1 MKMSNLNNLREV
13 MKKENVDY
21 YIIPSGDSHQSEYVP
36 EYYKGRAYVSGFTGS
51 AGTLL
56 VGIEESYLWTDGRY
70 FIQAE
75 KELNGS
81 GIKLMKMNIP
91 GYPSLIEWIKNN
103 VKEGKTLAFDGS
115 TISTNEYKNYK
126 ELSEKNGF
134 NIKMDKDFLNE
145 IWSDRPELSKEKIF
159 IHDIK
164 YCGRC
169 TSEKLQEVRDEMK
182 KLEGENYVIAS
193 LDDIAWLFNIRG
205 NDIAYNPVALAYAL
219 ISDNEAV
226 LYIDEEKV
234 ANDDKRRLEA
244 QGVTLKP
251 YNDIY
256 KDIKN
261 VTESIIIDGD
271 KVNGKLYYLISEDVK
286 IIENLNITTSLK
298 AVKNEVEIKNMEVSQ
313 VRDGVAM
320 VKFIKWLK
328 ENVGKINMTEI
339 SASDK
344 LEEIR
349 AKGEYFKGLSFNTI
363 AGYKDHAAMMHYSAT
378 EESQYELNSEGMLL
392 IDSGAQYLDG
402 TTDIT
407 RTFILGS
414 ITEEEKRDFTLVLKS
429 HIALATTIFLKGT
442 NGCNLDAIA
451 RRPLWK
457 YGMDYK
463 CGTGHGVGFF
473 LNVHEGP
480 QGIRPFCNTI
490 ALEPGM
496 ILTNEP
502 GVYKENKHGI
512 RTENTLLV
520 TKAFKNDEMG
530 EFYKFDTI
538 SYCPIDLEGVDVSL
552 LDEEEREWLNNY
564 HRTVYE
570 KLSPYLTEEEKKFL
584 EKETRSI

>member
-1 MKMSNLNNLREV
+1 MSNLNNLREV

-91 GYPSLIEWIKNN
+91 GYPSLLEWIKNN
-103 VKEGKTLAFDGS
+103 IKEGKTLAFDGS
-115 TISTNEYKNYK
+115 IISVNEYKNYK
-126 ELSEKNGF
+126 ELAKKNGF

-159 IHDIK
+159 IHDTK
-164 YCGRC
+164 YCGKFA
-169 TSEKLQEVRDEMK
+169 SEKLEEVRAEMTT
-182 KLEGENYVIAS
+182 LEGENYVVTS

-219 ISDNEAV
+219 ISDKEAV
-226 LYIDEEKV
+226 LYINEEKV
-234 ANDDKRRLEA
+234 TNDDKRTLEA

-256 KDIKN
+256 EDIKN
-261 VTESIIIDGD
+261 VTESIIIDGA
-271 KVNGKLYYLISEDVK
+271 KVNGKLYSLISEDVK

-349 AKGEYFKGLSFNTI
+349 ANGEKFKGLSFNTI

-480 QGIRPFCNTI
+480 QGIRPFGNTI

-570 KLSPYLTEEEKKFL
+570 KLSPYLNEEEKKFL

>member
-1 MKMSNLNNLREV
+1 MSNLNNLREV

-115 TISTNEYKNYK
+115 TISTNEYKNYQ
-126 ELSEKNGF
+126 ELSKKNGF
-134 NIKMDKDFLNE
+134 NIKMDRDLLNE
-145 IWSDRPELSKEKIF
+145 IWSNRPELSKEKIF
-159 IHDIK
+159 IHDTK

-261 VTESIIIDGD
+261 VTESIIIDGA

-349 AKGEYFKGLSFNTI
+349 ANGEKFKGLSFNTI

-480 QGIRPFCNTI
+480 QGIRPFGNTI

-570 KLSPYLTEEEKKFL
+570 KLSPYLNEEEKKFL

>member
-1 MKMSNLNNLREV
+1 MSNLNNLREV

-115 TISTNEYKNYK
+115 TISTNEYKNYQ
-126 ELSEKNGF
+126 ELSKKNGF
-134 NIKMDKDFLNE
+134 NIKMDRDLLNE
-145 IWSDRPELSKEKIF
+145 IWSNRPELSKEKIF
-159 IHDIK
+159 IHDTK

-219 ISDNEAV
+219 ISDKKAV
-226 LYIDEEKV
+226 LYINEEKV
-234 ANDDKRRLEA
+234 TNDDKRTLEA
-244 QGVTLKP
+244 QGVTLKS

-256 KDIKN
+256 EDIKN
-261 VTESIIIDGD
+261 VTESIIIDGA
-271 KVNGKLYYLISEDVK
+271 KVNGKLYSLISEDVK

-349 AKGEYFKGLSFNTI
+349 ANGEKFKGLSFNTI

-442 NGCNLDAIA
+442 NGCNLDAID

-480 QGIRPFCNTI
+480 QGIRPFGNTI

-570 KLSPYLTEEEKKFL
+570 KLSPYLNEEEKKFL

>member
-1 MKMSNLNNLREV
+1 MSNLNNLREV

>member
-1 MKMSNLNNLREV
+1 MSNLNNLREV

-115 TISTNEYKNYK
+115 TISTNEYKNYQ
-126 ELSEKNGF
+126 ELSKKNGF
-134 NIKMDKDFLNE
+134 NIKMDRDLLNE
-145 IWSDRPELSKEKIF
+145 IWSNRPELSKEKIF
-159 IHDIK
+159 IHDTK

-219 ISDNEAV
+219 ISDKKAV
-226 LYIDEEKV
+226 LYINEEKV
-234 ANDDKRRLEA
+234 TNDDKRTLEA
-244 QGVTLKP
+244 QGVTLKS

-256 KDIKN
+256 EDIKN
-261 VTESIIIDGD
+261 VTESIIIDGA
-271 KVNGKLYYLISEDVK
+271 KVNGKLYSLISEDVK
-286 IIENLNITTSLK
+286 IIEDLNITTSLK

-349 AKGEYFKGLSFNTI
+349 ANGEKFKGLSFNTI

-480 QGIRPFCNTI
+480 QGIRPFGNTI

-570 KLSPYLTEEEKKFL
+570 KLSPYLNEEEKKFL

>member
-1 MKMSNLNNLREV
+1 MSNLNNLREV

-103 VKEGKTLAFDGS
+103 VKEGKALAFDGS

-182 KLEGENYVIAS
+182 KLEGENYVVAS

-261 VTESIIIDGD
+261 VTESIIIDGA

-480 QGIRPFCNTI
+480 QGIRPFGNTI

>member
-261 VTESIIIDGD
+261 VTESIIIDGA

-480 QGIRPFCNTI
+480 QGIRPFGNTI

>member
-1 MKMSNLNNLREV
+1 MSNLNNLREV

-115 TISTNEYKNYK
+115 TISTNEYKNYQ
-126 ELSEKNGF
+126 ELSKKNGF
-134 NIKMDKDFLNE
+134 NIKMDRDLLNE
-145 IWSDRPELSKEKIF
+145 IWSNRPELSKEKIF
-159 IHDIK
+159 IHDTK

-219 ISDNEAV
+219 ISDKKAV
-226 LYIDEEKV
+226 LYINEEKV
-234 ANDDKRRLEA
+234 TNDDKRTLEA
-244 QGVTLKP
+244 QGVTLKS

-256 KDIKN
+256 EDIKN
-261 VTESIIIDGD
+261 VTESIIIDGA
-271 KVNGKLYYLISEDVK
+271 KVNGKLYSLISEDVK

-349 AKGEYFKGLSFNTI
+349 ANGEKFKGLSFNTI

-480 QGIRPFCNTI
+480 QGIRPFGNTI

>member
-1 MKMSNLNNLREV
+1 MSNLNNLREV

-81 GIKLMKMNIP
+81 AIKLMKMNIP

-261 VTESIIIDGD
+261 VTESIIIDGA

>member
-1 MKMSNLNNLREV
+1 MSNLNNLREV

-56 VGIEESYLWTDGRY
+56 VGLEESYLWTDGRY

-91 GYPSLIEWIKNN
+91 GYPSLLEWIKNN

-115 TISTNEYKNYK
+115 TISVNEYKNYK
-126 ELSEKNGF
+126 ELAKKNGF

-159 IHDIK
+159 IHDTK
-164 YCGRC
+164 YCGKF
-169 TSEKLQEVRDEMK
+169 TSEKLEEVRAEMTT
-182 KLEGENYVIAS
+182 LEGENYVVTS

-219 ISDNEAV
+219 ISDKEAV
-226 LYIDEEKV
+226 LYINEEKV
-234 ANDDKRRLEA
+234 TNDDKRTLEA
-244 QGVTLKP
+244 QGVTLKS

-256 KDIKN
+256 EDIKN
-261 VTESIIIDGD
+261 VTGSIIIDGA
-271 KVNGKLYYLISEDVK
+271 KVNGKLYSLISEDVK

-328 ENVGKINMTEI
+328 ENVGKINVTEI

-349 AKGEYFKGLSFNTI
+349 AKGENFKGLSFNTI

-378 EESQYELNSEGMLL
+378 EESQYELDSEGMLL
-392 IDSGAQYLDG
+392 IDSGTQYLDG

-407 RTFILGS
+407 RTFILGP

-451 RRPLWK
+451 RRPLWR

-480 QGIRPFCNTI
+480 QGIRPFGNTI

-538 SYCPIDLEGVDVSL
+538 SYCPIDLEGIDVSL

-570 KLSPYLTEEEKKFL
+570 KLSPYLNEEEKKFL

>member
-1 MKMSNLNNLREV
+1 MSNLNNLREV

-115 TISTNEYKNYK
+115 TISTNEYKNYQ
-126 ELSEKNGF
+126 ELSKKNGF
-134 NIKMDKDFLNE
+134 NIKMDRDLLNE
-145 IWSDRPELSKEKIF
+145 IWSNRPELSKEKIF
-159 IHDIK
+159 IHDTK

-219 ISDNEAV
+219 ISDKKAV
-226 LYIDEEKV
+226 LYINEEKV
-234 ANDDKRRLEA
+234 TNDDKRTLEA

-256 KDIKN
+256 EDIKN
-261 VTESIIIDGD
+261 VTESIIIDGA

-349 AKGEYFKGLSFNTI
+349 ANGEKFKGLSFNTI

-480 QGIRPFCNTI
+480 QGIRPFGNTI

-570 KLSPYLTEEEKKFL
+570 KLSPYLNEEEKKFL

>member
-1 MKMSNLNNLREV
+1 MSNLNNLREV

-115 TISTNEYKNYK
+115 TISTNEYKNYQ
-126 ELSEKNGF
+126 ELSKKNGF
-134 NIKMDKDFLNE
+134 NIKMDRDLLNE
-145 IWSDRPELSKEKIF
+145 IWSNRPELSKEKIF
-159 IHDIK
+159 IHDTK

-244 QGVTLKP
+244 QGVTLKS

-256 KDIKN
+256 EDIKN
-261 VTESIIIDGD
+261 VTESIIIDGA
-271 KVNGKLYYLISEDVK
+271 KVNGKLYSLISEDVK

-349 AKGEYFKGLSFNTI
+349 ANGEKFKGLSFNTI

-480 QGIRPFCNTI
+480 QGIRPFGNTI

-570 KLSPYLTEEEKKFL
+570 KLSPYLNEEEKKFL

>member
-1 MKMSNLNNLREV
+1 MSNLNNLREV

-115 TISTNEYKNYK
+115 TISTNEYKNYQ
-126 ELSEKNGF
+126 ELSKKNGF
-134 NIKMDKDFLNE
+134 NIKMDRDLLNE
-145 IWSDRPELSKEKIF
+145 IWSNRPELSKEKIF
-159 IHDIK
+159 IHDTK

-219 ISDNEAV
+219 ISDKKAV
-226 LYIDEEKV
+226 LYINEEKV
-234 ANDDKRRLEA
+234 TNDDKRTLEA

-256 KDIKN
+256 EDIKN
-261 VTESIIIDGD
+261 VTESIIIDGA
-271 KVNGKLYYLISEDVK
+271 KVNGKLYSLISEDVK

-349 AKGEYFKGLSFNTI
+349 ANGEKFKGLSFNTI

-480 QGIRPFCNTI
+480 QGIRPFGNTI

-552 LDEEEREWLNNY
+552 LDEERMA
-564 HRTVYE
+564 
-570 KLSPYLTEEEKKFL
+570 KQLS
-584 EKETRSI
+584 

>member
-1 MKMSNLNNLREV
+1 MSNLNNLREV

-56 VGIEESYLWTDGRY
+56 VGLEESYLWTDGRY

-91 GYPSLIEWIKNN
+91 GYPSLLEWIKNN
-103 VKEGKTLAFDGS
+103 IKEGKTLAFDGS
-115 TISTNEYKNYK
+115 TISVNEYKNYK
-126 ELSEKNGF
+126 ELAKKNGF

-159 IHDIK
+159 IHDTK
-164 YCGRC
+164 YCGKFA
-169 TSEKLQEVRDEMK
+169 SEKLEEVRAEMTT
-182 KLEGENYVIAS
+182 LEGENYVVTS

-219 ISDNEAV
+219 ISDKEAV
-226 LYIDEEKV
+226 LYINEEKV
-234 ANDDKRRLEA
+234 TNDDKRILEA
-244 QGVTLKP
+244 QGVTLKS

-256 KDIKN
+256 EDIKN
-261 VTESIIIDGD
+261 VTGSIIIDGA
-271 KVNGKLYYLISEDVK
+271 KVNGKLYSLISEDVK

-328 ENVGKINMTEI
+328 ENVGKINATEI

-349 AKGEYFKGLSFNTI
+349 AKGENFKGLSFNTI

-378 EESQYELNSEGMLL
+378 EESQYELDSEGMLL

-407 RTFILGS
+407 RTFILGP

-451 RRPLWK
+451 RRPLWR

-480 QGIRPFCNTI
+480 QGIRPFGNTI

-538 SYCPIDLEGVDVSL
+538 SYCPIDLEGIDVSL

-570 KLSPYLTEEEKKFL
+570 KLSPYLNEEEKKFL

>member
-1 MKMSNLNNLREV
+1 MSNLNNLREV

-103 VKEGKTLAFDGS
+103 VKEGKALAFDGS

-261 VTESIIIDGD
+261 VTESIIIDGA

-480 QGIRPFCNTI
+480 QGIRPFGNTI

-538 SYCPIDLEGVDVSL
+538 SYCPIDLEGIDVSL

>member
-1 MKMSNLNNLREV
+1 MSNLNNLREV

-103 VKEGKTLAFDGS
+103 VKEGKALAFDGS

-261 VTESIIIDGD
+261 VTESIIIDGA

-349 AKGEYFKGLSFNTI
+349 ANGEKFKGLSFNTI

-480 QGIRPFCNTI
+480 QGIRPFGNTI

>member
-115 TISTNEYKNYK
+115 TISTNEYKNYQ
-126 ELSEKNGF
+126 ELSKKNGF
-134 NIKMDKDFLNE
+134 NIKMDRDLLNE
-145 IWSDRPELSKEKIF
+145 IWSNRPELSKEKIF
-159 IHDIK
+159 IHDTK

-219 ISDNEAV
+219 ISDKKAV
-226 LYIDEEKV
+226 LYINEEKV
-234 ANDDKRRLEA
+234 TNDDKRTLEA
-244 QGVTLKP
+244 QGVTLKS

-256 KDIKN
+256 EDIKN
-261 VTESIIIDGD
+261 VTESIIIDGA
-271 KVNGKLYYLISEDVK
+271 KVNGKLYSLISEDVK

-349 AKGEYFKGLSFNTI
+349 ANGEKFKGLSFNTI

-480 QGIRPFCNTI
+480 QGIRPFGNTI

-570 KLSPYLTEEEKKFL
+570 KLSPYLNEEEKKFL

>member
-1 MKMSNLNNLREV
+1 MSNLNNLREV

-219 ISDNEAV
+219 ISDKKAV
-226 LYIDEEKV
+226 LYINEEKV
-234 ANDDKRRLEA
+234 TNDDKRTLEA
-244 QGVTLKP
+244 QGVTLKS

-256 KDIKN
+256 EDIKN
-261 VTESIIIDGD
+261 VTESIIIDGA
-271 KVNGKLYYLISEDVK
+271 KVNGKLYSLISEDVK

-349 AKGEYFKGLSFNTI
+349 ANGEKFKGLSFNTI

>member
-1 MKMSNLNNLREV
+1 MSNLNNLREV

-115 TISTNEYKNYK
+115 TISTNEYKNYQ
-126 ELSEKNGF
+126 ELSKKNGF

-159 IHDIK
+159 IHDTK

-219 ISDNEAV
+219 ISDKKAV
-226 LYIDEEKV
+226 LYINEEKV
-234 ANDDKRRLEA
+234 TNDDKRTLEA
-244 QGVTLKP
+244 QGVTLKQ

-256 KDIKN
+256 EDIKN
-261 VTESIIIDGD
+261 VTESIIIDGA
-271 KVNGKLYYLISEDVK
+271 KVNGKLYSLISEDVK

-349 AKGEYFKGLSFNTI
+349 ANGEKFKGLSFNTI

-429 HIALATTIFLKGT
+429 HIALATTIFLRGT

-480 QGIRPFCNTI
+480 QGIRPFGNTI

-570 KLSPYLTEEEKKFL
+570 KLSPYLNEEEKKFL

>member
-1 MKMSNLNNLREV
+1 MSNLNNLREV

-115 TISTNEYKNYK
+115 TISTNEYKNYQ
-126 ELSEKNGF
+126 ELSKKNGF
-134 NIKMDKDFLNE
+134 NIKMDRDLLNE
-145 IWSDRPELSKEKIF
+145 IWSNRPELSKEKIF
-159 IHDIK
+159 IHDTK

-219 ISDNEAV
+219 ISDKKAV
-226 LYIDEEKV
+226 LYINEEKV
-234 ANDDKRRLEA
+234 TNDDKRTLEA

-256 KDIKN
+256 EDIKN
-261 VTESIIIDGD
+261 VTESIIIDGA
-271 KVNGKLYYLISEDVK
+271 KVNGKLYSLISEDVK

-480 QGIRPFCNTI
+480 QGIRPFGNTI

-584 EKETRSI
+584 EKETISI

>member
-1 MKMSNLNNLREV
+1 MSNLNNLREV

-115 TISTNEYKNYK
+115 TISTNEYKNYQ
-126 ELSEKNGF
+126 ELSKKNGF
-134 NIKMDKDFLNE
+134 NIKMDKDLLNE
-145 IWSDRPELSKEKIF
+145 IWSNRPELSKEKIF
-159 IHDIK
+159 IHDTK

-219 ISDNEAV
+219 ISDKKAV
-226 LYIDEEKV
+226 LYINEEKV
-234 ANDDKRRLEA
+234 TNDDKRTLEA
-244 QGVTLKP
+244 QGVTLKS

-256 KDIKN
+256 EDIKN
-261 VTESIIIDGD
+261 VTESIIIDGA
-271 KVNGKLYYLISEDVK
+271 KVNGKLYSLISEDVK

-349 AKGEYFKGLSFNTI
+349 ANGEKFKGLSFNTI

-480 QGIRPFCNTI
+480 QGIRPFGNTI

-570 KLSPYLTEEEKKFL
+570 KLSPYLNEEEKKFL

>member
-1 MKMSNLNNLREV
+1 MSNLNNLREV

-261 VTESIIIDGD
+261 VTESIIIDGA
-271 KVNGKLYYLISEDVK
+271 KVNGKLYSLISEDVK
-286 IIENLNITTSLK
+286 IIEDLNITTSLK

-363 AGYKDHAAMMHYSAT
+363 AAYKDHAAMMHYSAT

>member
-1 MKMSNLNNLREV
+1 MSNLNNLREV

-56 VGIEESYLWTDGRY
+56 VGLEESYLWTDGRY

-91 GYPSLIEWIKNN
+91 GYPSLLEWIKNN

-115 TISTNEYKNYK
+115 TISVNEYKNYK
-126 ELSEKNGF
+126 ELTKKNGF

-159 IHDIK
+159 IHDTK
-164 YCGRC
+164 YCGKF
-169 TSEKLQEVRDEMK
+169 TSEKLEEVRAEITT
-182 KLEGENYVIAS
+182 LEGENYVVTS

-219 ISDNEAV
+219 ISDKEAV
-226 LYIDEEKV
+226 LYINEEKV
-234 ANDDKRRLEA
+234 TNDDKRTLEA
-244 QGVTLKP
+244 QGVTLKS

-256 KDIKN
+256 EDIKN
-261 VTESIIIDGD
+261 VTGSIIIDGA
-271 KVNGKLYYLISEDVK
+271 KVNGKLYSLISEDVK

-328 ENVGKINMTEI
+328 ENVGKINATEI
-339 SASDK
+339 LASDK

-349 AKGEYFKGLSFNTI
+349 AKGENFKGLSFNTI

-378 EESQYELNSEGMLL
+378 EESQYELDSEGMLL

-407 RTFILGS
+407 RTFILGQ

-451 RRPLWK
+451 RRPLWR

-480 QGIRPFCNTI
+480 QGIRPFGNTI

-538 SYCPIDLEGVDVSL
+538 SYCPIDLEGIDVSL

-570 KLSPYLTEEEKKFL
+570 KLSPYLNEEEKKFL

>member
-1 MKMSNLNNLREV
+1 MSNLNNLREV

-56 VGIEESYLWTDGRY
+56 VGIEKSYLWTDGRY

-75 KELNGS
+75 KELNDS

-91 GYPSLIEWIKNN
+91 GYPSLLEWIKDN

-115 TISTNEYKNYK
+115 TISTNEYKNYQ
-126 ELSEKNGF
+126 ELSKKNGF

-159 IHDIK
+159 IHDTK

-234 ANDDKRRLEA
+234 TNDDKRTLEA

-256 KDIKN
+256 EDIKN
-261 VTESIIIDGD
+261 VTASIIIDGA
-271 KVNGKLYYLISEDVK
+271 KVNGKLYSLISEDVK

-349 AKGEYFKGLSFNTI
+349 AKGENFKGLSFNTI

-407 RTFILGS
+407 RTFILGP

-429 HIALATTIFLKGT
+429 HIALATTIFLKGI

-480 QGIRPFCNTI
+480 QGIRPFGNTI

-538 SYCPIDLEGVDVSL
+538 SYCPIDLEGIDVSL
-552 LDEEEREWLNNY
+552 LDEEEREWLNKY

-584 EKETRSI
+584 EKETKSI

>member
-1 MKMSNLNNLREV
+1 MSNLNNLREV

-115 TISTNEYKNYK
+115 TISTNEYKNYQ
-126 ELSEKNGF
+126 ELSKKNGF
-134 NIKMDKDFLNE
+134 NIKMDRDLLNE
-145 IWSDRPELSKEKIF
+145 IWSNRPELSKEKIF
-159 IHDIK
+159 IHDTK

-219 ISDNEAV
+219 ISDKKAV
-226 LYIDEEKV
+226 LYINEEKV
-234 ANDDKRRLEA
+234 TNDDKRTLEA

-256 KDIKN
+256 EDIKN
-261 VTESIIIDGD
+261 VTESIIIDGA
-271 KVNGKLYYLISEDVK
+271 KVNGKLYSLISEDVK

-349 AKGEYFKGLSFNTI
+349 ANGEKFKGLSFNTI

-480 QGIRPFCNTI
+480 QGIRPFGNTI

-570 KLSPYLTEEEKKFL
+570 KLSPYLNEEEKKFL

>member
-1 MKMSNLNNLREV
+1 MSNLNNLREV

-56 VGIEESYLWTDGRY
+56 VGIEKSYLWTDGRY

-75 KELNGS
+75 KELNDS

-91 GYPSLIEWIKNN
+91 GYPSLLEWIKDN

-115 TISTNEYKNYK
+115 TISTNEYKNYQ
-126 ELSEKNGF
+126 ELSKKNGF

-159 IHDIK
+159 IYDTK

-234 ANDDKRRLEA
+234 TNDDKRTLEA

-256 KDIKN
+256 EDIKN
-261 VTESIIIDGD
+261 VTASIIIDGA
-271 KVNGKLYYLISEDVK
+271 KVNGKLYSLISEDVK

-349 AKGEYFKGLSFNTI
+349 AKGENFKGLSFNTI

-407 RTFILGS
+407 RTFILGP

-429 HIALATTIFLKGT
+429 HIALATTIFLKGI

-480 QGIRPFCNTI
+480 QGIRPFGNTI

-538 SYCPIDLEGVDVSL
+538 SYCPIDLEGIDVSL
-552 LDEEEREWLNNY
+552 LDEEEREWLNKY

>member
-1 MKMSNLNNLREV
+1 MSNLNNLREV

-21 YIIPSGDSHQSEYVP
+21 YIIPSVDSHQSEYVP

-91 GYPSLIEWIKNN
+91 GYPSLLEWIKNN

-115 TISTNEYKNYK
+115 TISANEYKNYK
-126 ELSEKNGF
+126 ELAEKNGF
-134 NIKMDKDFLNE
+134 NIKMEKDLLNL
-145 IWSDRPELSKEKIF
+145 IWNNRPELSKEKIF
-159 IHDIK
+159 IHDAK
-164 YCGRC
+164 YCGKS
-169 TSEKLQEVRDEMK
+169 TSEKLEEVRSEMTT
-182 KLEGENYVIAS
+182 LEGENYVVTS

-219 ISDNEAV
+219 ISDKEAV
-226 LYIDEEKV
+226 LYINEEKV
-234 ANDDKRRLEA
+234 TNDDKRTLEA

-256 KDIKN
+256 EDIKN
-261 VTESIIIDGD
+261 VTASIIIDGA
-271 KVNGKLYYLISEDVK
+271 KVNGKLYSLISEDVK

-349 AKGEYFKGLSFNTI
+349 AKGENFKGLSFNTI

-407 RTFILGS
+407 RTFILGP

-480 QGIRPFCNTI
+480 QGIRPFGNTI

-538 SYCPIDLEGVDVSL
+538 SYCPIDLEGIDVSL
-552 LDEEEREWLNNY
+552 LDEEEMEWLNNY

>member
-1 MKMSNLNNLREV
+1 M
-13 MKKENVDY
+13 Y
-21 YIIPSGDSHQSEYVP
+21 QDSQVLL
-36 EYYKGRAYVSGFTGS
+36 VL
-51 AGTLL
+51 LL

-115 TISTNEYKNYK
+115 TISTNEYKNYQ
-126 ELSEKNGF
+126 ELSKKNGF
-134 NIKMDKDFLNE
+134 NIKMDRDLLNE
-145 IWSDRPELSKEKIF
+145 IWSNRPELSKEKIF
-159 IHDIK
+159 IHDTK

-219 ISDNEAV
+219 ISDKKAV
-226 LYIDEEKV
+226 LYINEEKV
-234 ANDDKRRLEA
+234 TNDDKRTLEA
-244 QGVTLKP
+244 QGVTLKS

-256 KDIKN
+256 EDIKN
-261 VTESIIIDGD
+261 VTESIIIDGA
-271 KVNGKLYYLISEDVK
+271 KVNGKLYSLISEDVK

-349 AKGEYFKGLSFNTI
+349 ANGEKFKGLSFNTI

-480 QGIRPFCNTI
+480 QGIRPFGNTI

-570 KLSPYLTEEEKKFL
+570 KLSPYLNEEEKKFL

>member
-1 MKMSNLNNLREV
+1 MSNLNNLREV

-56 VGIEESYLWTDGRY
+56 VGIEKSYLWTDGRY

-75 KELNGS
+75 KELNDS

-91 GYPSLIEWIKNN
+91 GYPSLLEWIKDN

-115 TISTNEYKNYK
+115 TISTNEYKNYQ
-126 ELSEKNGF
+126 ELSKKNGF

-159 IHDIK
+159 IYDTK

-234 ANDDKRRLEA
+234 TNDDKRTLEA

-256 KDIKN
+256 EDIKN
-261 VTESIIIDGD
+261 VTASIIIDGA
-271 KVNGKLYYLISEDVK
+271 KVNGKLYSLISEDVK

-349 AKGEYFKGLSFNTI
+349 AKGENFKGLSFNTI

-407 RTFILGS
+407 RTFILGP

-429 HIALATTIFLKGT
+429 HIALATTIFLKGI

-480 QGIRPFCNTI
+480 QGIRPFGNTI

-538 SYCPIDLEGVDVSL
+538 SYCPIDLEGIDVSL
-552 LDEEEREWLNNY
+552 LDEEEREWLNKY

-570 KLSPYLTEEEKKFL
+570 KLSPYLNEEEKKFL

>member
-1 MKMSNLNNLREV
+1 MSNLNNLREV

-159 IHDIK
+159 IYDIK

-261 VTESIIIDGD
+261 VTESIIIDGA

-451 RRPLWK
+451 RRPLWE

-480 QGIRPFCNTI
+480 QGIRPFGNTI

>member
-1 MKMSNLNNLREV
+1 MSNLNNLREV

-159 IHDIK
+159 IYDIK

-261 VTESIIIDGD
+261 VTESIIIDGA

-480 QGIRPFCNTI
+480 QGIRPFGNTI

-552 LDEEEREWLNNY
+552 LDEEERGWLNNY

>member
-1 MKMSNLNNLREV
+1 MKMSNLNNLRKV

-91 GYPSLIEWIKNN
+91 GYPSLLEWIKNN

-115 TISTNEYKNYK
+115 TISANEYKNYK
-126 ELSEKNGF
+126 ELAEKNGF
-134 NIKMDKDFLNE
+134 NIKMKKDLLNL
-145 IWSDRPELSKEKIF
+145 IWNNRPELSKEKIF
-159 IHDIK
+159 IHDTK
-164 YCGRC
+164 YCGKS
-169 TSEKLQEVRDEMK
+169 TSEKLEEVRAEMTT
-182 KLEGENYVIAS
+182 LEGENYVVTS

-219 ISDNEAV
+219 ISDKKAV
-226 LYIDEEKV
+226 LYIGDEKV
-234 ANDDKRRLEA
+234 TNDDKRKLEE
-244 QGVTLKP
+244 QGATLKT

-256 KDIKN
+256 EDIKN
-261 VTESIIIDGD
+261 VTGSIIIDGA
-271 KVNGKLYYLISEDVK
+271 KVNGKLYSLISEDVK

-349 AKGEYFKGLSFNTI
+349 ANGENFKGLSFNTI

-407 RTFILGS
+407 RTFILGP

-480 QGIRPFCNTI
+480 QGIRPFGNTI

-570 KLSPYLTEEEKKFL
+570 KLSPYLNEEEKKFL

>member
-1 MKMSNLNNLREV
+1 MSNLNNLREV

-115 TISTNEYKNYK
+115 TISTNEYKNYQ
-126 ELSEKNGF
+126 ELSKKNGF
-134 NIKMDKDFLNE
+134 NIKMDRDLLNE
-145 IWSDRPELSKEKIF
+145 IWSNRPELSKEKIF
-159 IHDIK
+159 IHDTK

-219 ISDNEAV
+219 ISDKKAV
-226 LYIDEEKV
+226 LYINEEKV
-234 ANDDKRRLEA
+234 TNDDKRTLEA
-244 QGVTLKP
+244 QGVTLKS

-256 KDIKN
+256 EDIKN
-261 VTESIIIDGD
+261 VTESIIIDGA
-271 KVNGKLYYLISEDVK
+271 KVNGKLYSLISEDVK

-349 AKGEYFKGLSFNTI
+349 ANGEKFKGLSFNTI

-463 CGTGHGVGFF
+463 CGKGHGVGFF

-480 QGIRPFCNTI
+480 QGIRPFGNTI

-570 KLSPYLTEEEKKFL
+570 KLSPYLNEEEKKFL

>member
-1 MKMSNLNNLREV
+1 MSNLNNLREV

-56 VGIEESYLWTDGRY
+56 VGLEESYLWTDGRY

-91 GYPSLIEWIKNN
+91 GYPSLLEWIKNN

-115 TISTNEYKNYK
+115 TISVNEYKNYK
-126 ELSEKNGF
+126 ELAKKNGF

-159 IHDIK
+159 IHDTK
-164 YCGRC
+164 YCGKFA
-169 TSEKLQEVRDEMK
+169 SEKLEEVRAEMTT
-182 KLEGENYVIAS
+182 LEGENYVVTP

-219 ISDNEAV
+219 ISDKEAV
-226 LYIDEEKV
+226 LYINEEKV
-234 ANDDKRRLEA
+234 TNDDKRTLEA
-244 QGVTLKP
+244 QGVTLKS

-256 KDIKN
+256 EDIKN
-261 VTESIIIDGD
+261 VTGSIIIDGA
-271 KVNGKLYYLISEDVK
+271 KVNGKLYSLISEDVK

-328 ENVGKINMTEI
+328 ENVGKINATEI
-339 SASDK
+339 LASDK

-349 AKGEYFKGLSFNTI
+349 AKGENFKGLSFNTI

-378 EESQYELNSEGMLL
+378 EESQYELDSEGMLL

-407 RTFILGS
+407 RTFILGP

-451 RRPLWK
+451 RRPLWR

-480 QGIRPFCNTI
+480 QGIRPFGNTI

-538 SYCPIDLEGVDVSL
+538 SYCPIDLEGIDVSL

-570 KLSPYLTEEEKKFL
+570 KLSPYLNEEEKKFL

>member
-1 MKMSNLNNLREV
+1 MSNLNNLREV

-56 VGIEESYLWTDGRY
+56 VGLEESYLWTDGRY

-91 GYPSLIEWIKNN
+91 GYPSLLEWIKNN

-115 TISTNEYKNYK
+115 TISVNEYKNYK
-126 ELSEKNGF
+126 ELAKKNGF

-159 IHDIK
+159 IHDTK
-164 YCGRC
+164 YCGKFA
-169 TSEKLQEVRDEMK
+169 SEKLEEVRAEMTT
-182 KLEGENYVIAS
+182 LEGENYVVTS

-219 ISDNEAV
+219 ISDKEAV
-226 LYIDEEKV
+226 LYINEEKV
-234 ANDDKRRLEA
+234 TNDDKRTLEA
-244 QGVTLKP
+244 QGVTLKS

-256 KDIKN
+256 EDIKN
-261 VTESIIIDGD
+261 VVGSIIIDGA
-271 KVNGKLYYLISEDVK
+271 KVNGKLYSLISEDVK

-328 ENVGKINMTEI
+328 ENVGKINVTEI

-349 AKGEYFKGLSFNTI
+349 AKGENFKGLSFNTI

-378 EESQYELNSEGMLL
+378 EESQYELDSEGMLL

-407 RTFILGS
+407 RTFILGP

-451 RRPLWK
+451 RRPLWR

-480 QGIRPFCNTI
+480 QGIRPFGNTI

-538 SYCPIDLEGVDVSL
+538 SYCPIDLEGIDVSL

-570 KLSPYLTEEEKKFL
+570 KLSPYLNEEEKKFL

>member
-1 MKMSNLNNLREV
+1 MSNLNNLREV

-56 VGIEESYLWTDGRY
+56 VGIEKSYLWTDGRY

-75 KELNGS
+75 KELNDS

-91 GYPSLIEWIKNN
+91 GYPSLLEWIKDN

-115 TISTNEYKNYK
+115 IISTNEYKNYQ
-126 ELSEKNGF
+126 ELSKKNGF

-159 IHDIK
+159 IHDTK

-234 ANDDKRRLEA
+234 TNDDKRTLEA

-256 KDIKN
+256 EDIKN
-261 VTESIIIDGD
+261 VTASIIIDGA
-271 KVNGKLYYLISEDVK
+271 KVNGKLYSLISEDVK

-349 AKGEYFKGLSFNTI
+349 AKGENFKGLSFNTI

-407 RTFILGS
+407 RTFILGP

-429 HIALATTIFLKGT
+429 HIALATTIFLKGI

-480 QGIRPFCNTI
+480 QGIRPFGNTI

-538 SYCPIDLEGVDVSL
+538 SYCPIDLEGIDVSL
-552 LDEEEREWLNNY
+552 LDEEEREWLNKY

>member
-1 MKMSNLNNLREV
+1 MSNLNNLREV

-56 VGIEESYLWTDGRY
+56 VGIEKSYLWTDGRY

-75 KELNGS
+75 KELNDS

-91 GYPSLIEWIKNN
+91 GYPSLLEWIKDN

-115 TISTNEYKNYK
+115 TISTNEYKNYQ
-126 ELSEKNGF
+126 ELSKKNGF

-159 IHDIK
+159 IHDTK

-234 ANDDKRRLEA
+234 TNDDKRTLEA

-256 KDIKN
+256 EDIKN
-261 VTESIIIDGD
+261 VTASIIIDGA
-271 KVNGKLYYLISEDVK
+271 KVNGKLYSLISEDVK

-349 AKGEYFKGLSFNTI
+349 AKGENFKGLSFNTI

-407 RTFILGS
+407 RTFILGP

-429 HIALATTIFLKGT
+429 HIALATTIFLKGI

-480 QGIRPFCNTI
+480 QGIRPFGNTI

-538 SYCPIDLEGVDVSL
+538 SYCPIDLEGIDVSL
-552 LDEEEREWLNNY
+552 LDEEEREWLNKY

>member
-1 MKMSNLNNLREV
+1 MSNLNNLREV

-115 TISTNEYKNYK
+115 TISANEYKNYK
-126 ELSEKNGF
+126 ELAEKNGF
-134 NIKMDKDFLNE
+134 NIKMEKDLLNL
-145 IWSDRPELSKEKIF
+145 IWNNRPELSKEKIF
-159 IHDIK
+159 IHDAK
-164 YCGRC
+164 YCGKS
-169 TSEKLQEVRDEMK
+169 TSEKLEEVRSEMTT
-182 KLEGENYVIAS
+182 LEGENYVVTS

-219 ISDNEAV
+219 ISDKEAV
-226 LYIDEEKV
+226 LYINEEKV
-234 ANDDKRRLEA
+234 TNDDKRTLEA

-256 KDIKN
+256 EDIKN
-261 VTESIIIDGD
+261 VTASIIIDGA
-271 KVNGKLYYLISEDVK
+271 KVNGKLYSLISEDVK

-349 AKGEYFKGLSFNTI
+349 AKGENFKGLSFNTI

-407 RTFILGS
+407 RTFILGP

-480 QGIRPFCNTI
+480 QGIRPFGNTI

-538 SYCPIDLEGVDVSL
+538 SYCPIDLEGIDVSL